1 MRETEE
7 ELEADSVSTLY
18 QKLSLVEKPTGHTV
32 FNYSEKGELFY
43 IILDGQVHVRTVS
56 PVELRDCDATGLIN
70 FIIKNY
76 TNIYW
81 DKIPK
86 AAEILDLFTREVAR
100 CGLPTDVESYD
111 PARV

>member
-18 QKLSLVEKPTGHTV
+18 QKLSLVEKPAGHTV

>member
-1 MRETEE
+1 M
-7 ELEADSVSTLY
+7 EADSVSTLY
-18 QKLSLVEKPTGHTV
+18 QKLSLVEKPAGHTV